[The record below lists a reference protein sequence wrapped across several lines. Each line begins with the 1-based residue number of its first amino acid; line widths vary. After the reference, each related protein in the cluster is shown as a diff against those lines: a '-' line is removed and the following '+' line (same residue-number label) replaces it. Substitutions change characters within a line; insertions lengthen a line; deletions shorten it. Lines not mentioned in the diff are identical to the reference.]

1 MNVMD
6 LMAKIGL
13 DNSEY
18 NKNLGDSESRF
29 KGFGSA
35 VASGAKTVAKV
46 GVAAFAAIGT
56 AIAGATT
63 SLIKNAGE
71 TAAYADQIDKMSQK
85 LGFTTDAYQ
94 EWDFILQH
102 SGSSIESVKGSL
114 IKLQKAA
121 ESGGEAFEQLG
132 INQEEFLAMGSQEQF
147 ETAVTALQNV
157 ADEEER
163 ARLASELFGK
173 SYQELMPLLNTS
185 AEETAA
191 MKEQVHELNGVM
203 SEDAVKAGAAYQDSL
218 TNLKTAFGGLKN
230 NLMGEFLPGLTKVM
244 DGLTALISGDESG
257 VGQLKEG
264 IKDFANTINQVLP
277 QAISLVGSVAEALLE
292 ALPDLI
298 NTVAEELPGILEK
311 AIPLVINSLVSL
323 ADAVVKALPSIMSAI
338 QKNIGVISS
347 GLTRILSAIGKIL
360 IQLLP
365 TLLPTLLQIGIQLIQ
380 ELARGIT
387 ENASSVIET
396 IFELINTIV
405 EELTN
410 PETLM
415 SLLECGLSIL
425 TAIINGIAEN
435 LPMLLETMGT
445 LIVNIVTFLV
455 EAIPELVASIG
466 KNGATIITEVLPQ
479 IITSIG
485 QAGADLLLNISGIIA
500 GWIPDLISGAKDAF
514 ESLGQGIL
522 NAWDWIKSKVMDI
535 GTKVLTTIQAALSTI
550 FEVGKNL
557 VQGLWNGIN
566 NAKDWV
572 LEKIKGF
579 GTGILD
585 GIKDFFGISSPS
597 KKTAWM
603 GQMLAEG
610 LGVGVEEE
618 APETFRDIQKTLDDE
633 INGLDLDDISV
644 DTTATV
650 SMRAQRNKAAESQV
664 ASIRNLA
671 EQIREFI
678 DNWPDEIINVQIGD
692 QKVEEILISGKNR
705 VTTRSGGQVNV

>member
-1 MNVMD
+1 MDVMD

-13 DNSEY
+13 DTNDY
-18 NKNLGDSESRF
+18 DKKLGDSEGKF
-29 KGFGSA
+29 KSFGSTL
-35 VASGAKTVAKV
+35 ASGAKTAAKV

-71 TAAYADQIDKMSQK
+71 TAAYADNIDKMSQK
-85 LGFTTDAYQ
+85 LGFTSDAYQ

-121 ESGGEAFEQLG
+121 EAGGEAFEQLG

-185 AEETAA
+185 AEATAE
-191 MKEQVHELNGVM
+191 MKEQVHELGGVM
-203 SEDAVKAGAAYQDSL
+203 DESAVKAGAAYQDSL
-218 TNLKTAFGGLKN
+218 QNLQTAFGGLKN
-230 NLMGEFLPGLTKVM
+230 TMMGEFLPGLTKVM

-264 IKDFANTINQVLP
+264 IKDFASTINQVLP

-323 ADAVVKALPSIMSAI
+323 ADAIVKALPSIMAAI

-365 TLLPTLLQIGIQLIQ
+365 TLLPTLLQIGVQLIQ

-466 KNGATIITEVLPQ
+466 QNGAKIITDVLPQ
-479 IITSIG
+479 ILTSIG

-500 GWIPDLISGAKDAF
+500 GWIPDLISGAKAAF

-522 NAWDWIKSKVMDI
+522 NAWDWIKDKVMNI
-535 GTKVLTTIQAALSTI
+535 GTNVLTTIQAALSTI

-566 NAKDWV
+566 DAKDWV

-610 LGVGVEEE
+610 LGVGVEDE

-692 QKVEEILISGKNR
+692 RKVEEILISGKNR